1 MSDEALMEAKIEGSD
16 GTAPRRTPLFNQM
29 AQQLDSAMKGVK
41 LPDAPEPPAKPP
53 EPPKPPPEPVK
64 LPEKP
69 KEEPA
74 KPQEMPPAPT
84 PPSDDDV
91 GENPWNR
98 DWKAIKKHLKERKEL
113 QVEMAKAKAKE
124 EALVKELE
132 SLKTRPA
139 PTPEPSKTPQELEE
153 IRKALETEKE
163 SKAKLEQELKILA
176 LERAPEF
183 RDHYQ
188 KRFDAAIAQ
197 AQNAVPDDAKA
208 KVADLVKLPPTPYRK
223 QLLTELM
230 VDLNE
235 YDRSLLA
242 VAVTEMDRARLE
254 REQAL
259 KDNET
264 NYKRL
269 EDIKAQKAAE
279 EQKGEMARRE
289 LAIKGVLEAARQR
302 FDAFKPVDG
311 NEKHNEFVKRSE
323 ERVMRFFKG
332 ELSPEEITLMPVIAA
347 EYEVVKAHRDSLAA
361 ELEQARKTISQYES
375 ASPAITSGSKKGDTK
390 PKGFIQKFTEAWP
403 GPNP

>member
-16 GTAPRRTPLFNQM
+16 GTAPQRSAVFNQM
-29 AQQLDSAMKGVK
+29 AQQLDAAMKGK
-41 LPDAPEPPAKPP
+41 TLPETPPPKPAPEPAKPAP
-53 EPPKPPPEPVK
+53 EPPKPPEKVKEPT
-64 LPEKP
+64 P
-69 KEEPA
+69 KEEPP
-74 KPQEMPPAPT
+74 KPPEPPTA
-84 PPSDDDV
+84 DDDV

-113 QVEMAKAKAKE
+113 QVEMAKVKADRE
-124 EALVKELE
+124 SLVKELE
-132 SLKTRPA
+132 TLKSRPA
-139 PTPEPSKTPQELEE
+139 PTAEPAKTPAELDE

-242 VAVTEMDRARLE
+242 VAVTEMDRARSE

-259 KDNET
+259 KDNES
-264 NYKRL
+264 NFKRL
-269 EDIKAQKAAE
+269 EDLKAQKAAE
-279 EQKGEMARRE
+279 EAKGEMARRE
-289 LAIKGVLEAARQR
+289 MAIKGVLEAARQR

-311 NEKHNEFVKRSE
+311 NEKHNEFVRRAE
-323 ERVMRFFKG
+323 ERVTRFFKG
-332 ELSPEEITLMPVIAA
+332 ELPPEEITLMPVIASD
-347 EYEVVKAHRDSLAA
+347 YELVKAHRDSLMA
-361 ELEQARKTISQYES
+361 ELEQAKKTISQYEN
-375 ASPAITSGSKKGDTK
+375 ASPTVTSGSKKGETK
-390 PKGFIQKFTEAWP
+390 PKGFIQKFVEAWP